1 MQNKICVVTGGGRGI
16 GRQIVNTLADAG
28 AAKVIACDL
37 DAAALEETVNGRANV
52 RGQLLNVSDRNSMP
66 AFVASVME
74 EFGRIDVLVNNA
86 GVTRDNLIQNMTEAE
101 WDLVLDIN
109 LKGVF
114 NLTQAI
120 APVMMAQGS
129 GAIVSLSSVVGLD
142 GNIGQSNYAAS
153 KGGVIALT
161 KTWAKEFA
169 RKGAYVRVNAIAPGF
184 IRTPMTAVVP
194 DKVIDHMISKT
205 PLGRMGSPEDIA
217 NAVLFL
223 VSEQSAFI
231 TGQVL
236 RVDGGLTV

>member
-1 MQNKICVVTGGGRGI
+1 M
-16 GRQIVNTLADAG
+16 
-28 AAKVIACDL
+28 
-37 DAAALEETVNGRANV
+37 
-52 RGQLLNVSDRNSMP
+52 S
-66 AFVASVME
+66 
-74 EFGRIDVLVNNA
+74 
-86 GVTRDNLIQNMTEAE
+86 EAE

-161 KTWAKEFA
+161 KTWAKEFT
-169 RKGAYVRVNAIAPGF
+169 RKGAVVRVNAIAPGF

-194 DKVIDHMISKT
+194 DKVIDHMVSKT
-205 PLGRMGSPEDIA
+205 PLGRMGTPEDIA
-217 NAVLFL
+217 NAVRFL
-223 VSEQSAFI
+223 VSEQAAFI

-236 RVDGGLTV
+236 RVDGGLTI

>member
-28 AAKVIACDL
+28 AAMVIACDL

-66 AFVASVME
+66 AFVAAVVE

-86 GVTRDNLIQNMTEAE
+86 GVTRDNLIQNMSEAE

-161 KTWAKEFA
+161 KTWAKEFT
-169 RKGAYVRVNAIAPGF
+169 RKGAVVRVNAIAPGF

-194 DKVIDHMISKT
+194 DKVIDHMVSKT
-205 PLGRMGSPEDIA
+205 PLGRMGTPEDIA
-217 NAVLFL
+217 NAVQFL
-223 VSEQSAFI
+223 VSEQAAFI

-236 RVDGGLTV
+236 RVDGGLTI

>member
-28 AAKVIACDL
+28 AAMVIACDL

-66 AFVASVME
+66 AFVAAVVE

-86 GVTRDNLIQNMTEAE
+86 GVTRDNLIQNMSEAE

-161 KTWAKEFA
+161 KTWAKEFT
-169 RKGAYVRVNAIAPGF
+169 RKGA
-184 IRTPMTAVVP
+184 
-194 DKVIDHMISKT
+194 DSK
-205 PLGRMGSPEDIA
+205 PFA
-217 NAVLFL
+217 
-223 VSEQSAFI
+223 
-231 TGQVL
+231 
-236 RVDGGLTV
+236 VDGLRNAEWVAMDYADVLVHVFLPETRAFYNLEHLWADAKLIQIPDLD